1 MKNEIIQLLSA
12 FIGTFGFSVLFNVR
26 GKRLFFASLG
36 GLIAWLFFVIFKIFI
51 PSEVTIYF
59 IVALI
64 ASLYAEI
71 MARLLKTPTTT
82 FIITALIPLIP
93 GSSLYYTMS
102 YAFQS
107 DLEKFM
113 NKGIYTLELAS
124 SLALGVIIASA
135 FIKLIFRKNRLSS
148 KS

>member
-1 MKNEIIQLLSA
+1 
-12 FIGTFGFSVLFNVR
+12 
-26 GKRLFFASLG
+26 
-36 GLIAWLFFVIFKIFI
+36 
-51 PSEVTIYF
+51 
-59 IVALI
+59 
-64 ASLYAEI
+64 

-113 NKGIYTLELAS
+113 HKGIYTLELAS

>member
-1 MKNEIIQLLSA
+1 MKNEIIQVLSA

-113 NKGIYTLELAS
+113 HKGIYTLELAS

-148 KS
+148 KG

>member
-1 MKNEIIQLLSA
+1 MKNEIIQVLSA

-36 GLIAWLFFVIFKIFI
+36 GLSACLFFVIFKIFI

-113 NKGIYTLELAS
+113 HKGIYTLELAS

>member
-1 MKNEIIQLLSA
+1 MKNEIIQVLSA

-71 MARLLKTPTTT
+71 MARLFKTPTTT
-82 FIITALIPLIP
+82 FIITALIALIP

-113 NKGIYTLELAS
+113 HKGIYTLELAS

>member
-1 MKNEIIQLLSA
+1 MKNEIIQVLSA

>member
-1 MKNEIIQLLSA
+1 MKNEIIQVLSA

-36 GLIAWLFFVIFKIFI
+36 GLIAWLFFVIFIIFI

-113 NKGIYTLELAS
+113 HKGIYTLELAS

>member
-1 MKNEIIQLLSA
+1 MKNEIIQVLSA

-107 DLEKFM
+107 DLETFM
-113 NKGIYTLELAS
+113 HKGIYTLELAS

>member
-1 MKNEIIQLLSA
+1 MKNELIQVLSA

-113 NKGIYTLELAS
+113 HKGIYTLELAS

>member
-1 MKNEIIQLLSA
+1 MKNEIIQVLSA

-113 NKGIYTLELAS
+113 HKGIYTLELAS